1 MIYNYNTQ
9 PFIVINGISSRTI
22 KGLIIQKLPPIS
34 KPAMRTKAETVD
46 GRDGDIVTALGY
58 SAYDKE
64 IEIGLSYEYNIDDII
79 AFFDAQGKIT
89 FSNEPE
95 KYYNFATYSQ
105 IDYEKLIRFKTATVT
120 FHVQP
125 FKYSDI
131 ESEKSFTEF
140 PLNSVNINNSGNTFS
155 RPTIT
160 VTGKGSIKLSINDE
174 NILTLA
180 LPTTGRTIIIDA
192 QEMNSYSPENGAF
205 LNRLVTG
212 NYDNIRLKVG
222 RNRISFTGSVTEI
235 KIDKYS
241 RWI

>member
-1 MIYNYNTQ
+1 MIYNFNTQ

-22 KGLIIQKLPPIS
+22 KGLIIQKLPAIS
-34 KPAMRTKAETVD
+34 KPAIRTKAETVD

-58 SAYDKE
+58 SAYNKTL
-64 IEIGLSYEYNIDDII
+64 EIGLSYEYNIDDII
-79 AFFDAQGKIT
+79 AFFDSQGKIV

-95 KYYNFATYSQ
+95 KYYNFSIYAQ

-120 FHVQP
+120 IHVQP

-131 ESEKSFTEF
+131 ESEKTFKEFT
-140 PLNSVNINNSGNTFS
+140 LNGLQILNSGNIFA
-155 RPTIT
+155 RPIIT
-160 VTGKGSIKLSINDE
+160 VTGKGNVMLAINGE
-174 NILTLA
+174 NVLTLA

-192 QEMNSYSPENGAF
+192 QEMNSYNEDRSAF

-222 RNRISFTGSVTEI
+222 RNRISFAGAVTEI

>member
-1 MIYNYNTQ
+1 MIYNFNTQ
-9 PFIVINGISSRTI
+9 PFIVINGVSSRTI
-22 KGLIIQKLPPIS
+22 KGLIIQKLPAIS
-34 KPAMRTKAETVD
+34 KPALRTKAETVD
-46 GRDGDIVTALGY
+46 GRDGDIITALGY
-58 SAYDKE
+58 SAYDKS

-79 AFFDAQGKIT
+79 AFFDASGKVV

-95 KYYNFATYSQ
+95 KYYNFAIYAQ
-105 IDYEKLIRFKTATVT
+105 IDYEKLLRFKTATVT
-120 FHVQP
+120 FHCQP

-131 ESEKSFTEF
+131 ESEKTFKAFTDNGF
-140 PLNSVNINNSGNTFS
+140 NIINSGNTFS

-160 VTGKGSIKLSINDE
+160 ITGGGSIKLAINGAE
-174 NILTLA
+174 LLTLA
-180 LPTTGRTIIIDA
+180 LPTTGRTIVIDA
-192 QEMNSYSPENGAF
+192 SAFNSYDPTSGAY

-222 RNRISFTGSVTEI
+222 KNRVSFTGSVTEI